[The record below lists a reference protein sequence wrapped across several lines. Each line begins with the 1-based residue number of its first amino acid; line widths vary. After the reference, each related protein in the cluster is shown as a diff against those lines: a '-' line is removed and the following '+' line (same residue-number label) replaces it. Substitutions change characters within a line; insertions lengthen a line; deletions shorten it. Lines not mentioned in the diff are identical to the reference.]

1 MLASVLLYSVIDDS
15 IVAGHGKALRRVA
28 VNIFSDC

>member
-1 MLASVLLYSVIDDS
+1 MLASVLLYSVIDNS
-15 IVAGHGKALRRVA
+15 VVAGHGEASRLVA